1 MSQGEGTVLPFKEK
15 LGVGEGASLALAL
28 CRPPVQHQGLWCGRG
43 QVSGESLWD
52 KGDTGPSLGHPGWRE
67 HRAGG
72 EVGSWGE
79 HVPLAFVT
87 SVGPGS
93 QAPGCL

>member
-15 LGVGEGASLALAL
+15 WGVGEGASLALAL

-52 KGDTGPSLGHPGWRE
+52 KGDAGPSLGYTWDGGSTEQVVKWDPGVNMCHW
-67 HRAGG
+67 
-72 EVGSWGE
+72 
-79 HVPLAFVT
+79 PL
-87 SVGPGS
+87 
-93 QAPGCL
+93 